1 MLFKP
6 VLFKC
11 QVYKPKG
18 NHTINYHPCTVG
30 LPYPQAEQKYSR
42 KKKSRKLQ
50 KVPFEFAWQIHRVR
64 SYNNLEMINSAR
76 KVVHICKHSAT
87 LYKRPW
93 PPQIVVSSG
102 RRVSLEPVPSWR
114 QGRLWACFLSALLR
128 LRGSGAPR
136 VARTVL
142 LSQDAPL
149 SVCANSTPSG
159 VTSWAA
165 VSNSLTDLC
174 IQHFKH
180 T

>member
-1 MLFKP
+1 MVFRIHRYLQAQP
-6 VLFKC
+6 
-11 QVYKPKG
+11 
-18 NHTINYHPCTVG
+18 T
-30 LPYPQAEQKYSR
+30 AEQKYSR
-42 KKKSRKLQ
+42 KKSSGKLQ
-50 KVPFEFAWQIHRVR
+50 KVQLEFAWQIHRVR
-64 SYNNLEMINSAR
+64 SYNNLEMIYSTR
-76 KVVHICKHSAT
+76 KVVYICKYSAT

-93 PPQIVVSSG
+93 PPQIVMSSG
-102 RRVSLEPVPSWR
+102 WRVSLEPVPSWR

-128 LRGSGAPR
+128 LWGSGAPC
-136 VARTVL
+136 VAHTVL

-174 IQHFKH
+174 IQCFKH